1 MTLPF
6 ENDTTEIIRK
16 IVFAQL
22 KHDKLKK
29 YLSIFAISLATFLMT
44 AVLLLVSGI
53 IEVNTNGGNS
63 ITGSYHA
70 LVSGL
75 TKQQYE
81 KLSADERIE
90 KLGFNVLVKS
100 ASSDGLQLNISCSNE
115 DSLVLNGL
123 SVSEGNMPQKKNEIL
138 VEKDYLSKQGIDA
151 KIGDK
156 IVLPGENN
164 QERQEFVISGYIKT
178 SAKGTDRSL
187 YAAIVS
193 MEYFLDI
200 DGWNTLSPMAM
211 FRLKS
216 QYASE
221 SEQIQN
227 EITEICKEAGILQS
241 PSINHAYL
249 ELSQPSVLLVIAG
262 IAGLAI
268 VIMAGVLVI
277 YCIFYISI
285 INSIREYGQLR
296 TIGMTEKQIKRLVYK
311 EGTSLSL
318 IAIPIGL
325 IMGTFLS
332 YFLVPQGFQFKNLL
346 WAYPIAILFSYLTV
360 RLSIRKP
367 AVIAASVSPIEAYR
381 YETGS
386 NYGDKYKGKK
396 ITPIS
401 LAKEQIIRD
410 KKKNVLTITSL
421 VLTGVLLFGTSSILS
436 SINARDMALSGF
448 SLGQFYIRIQDQEL
462 RENALETVESNS
474 PFTEESYNALGQV
487 SGVKQITTIT
497 NLPVSNDL
505 NAKESNGAIV
515 GFDET
520 DMDLIE
526 ECNLG
531 KPIPKYQEIASKNQ
545 IIIGR
550 PSDFEEY
557 FGIQPEVGNSIKLK
571 VFDGTET
578 KEMEFSIAAVL
589 DENKI
594 GNNGD
599 KIDMLLLP
607 NDSMKKIVSSNM
619 TYQWVI
625 RVDEKMEQQAEK
637 EIKQIL
643 VTNPRLA
650 VTTLSGAIAQ
660 NENFLQGMI
669 LALAVIIIFISCF
682 AIMNLLNTIFT
693 GVIVRQKEFA
703 LMRSVGMTQKQLT
716 IMVCCEGLLIVS
728 VGLILSLIVGG
739 FIGYLLCALL
749 KNGLMTYLNYQ
760 FPFSVTLVYCM
771 LVVICSLLVSEIA
784 LRHQKNMSLIEL
796 LRRCQT
802 INSQDLF
809 NKNIKW

>member
-29 YLSIFAISLATFLMT
+29 YLSIFAISLATFLVT

-796 LRRCQT
+796 LRR
-802 INSQDLF
+802 
-809 NKNIKW
+809 

>member
-1 MTLPF
+1 MIYMTLPF

-187 YAAIVS
+187 YVAIVS

-796 LRRCQT
+796 LRR
-802 INSQDLF
+802 
-809 NKNIKW
+809 

>member
-16 IVFAQL
+16 IVSAQL

-81 KLSADERIE
+81 KLSTDERIE
-90 KLGFNVLVKS
+90 KLGFNALVKS
-100 ASSDGLQLNISCSNE
+100 ASYDGLQLNISCSNE

-164 QERQEFVISGYIKT
+164 QEGQEFVISGYIKT
-178 SAKGTDRSL
+178 SAKGTERSL

-200 DGWNTLSPMAM
+200 DGWNSLSPMAM

-216 QYASE
+216 QYASG

-227 EITEICKEAGILQS
+227 EITKICEEAGILQS

-249 ELSQPSVLLVIAG
+249 ELSQPSVLLVLAG

-325 IMGTFLS
+325 IEGTFLS
-332 YFLVPQGFQFKNLL
+332 YFLVPQGFQFKNIL
-346 WAYPIAILFSYLTV
+346 WVYPIVILFSYMTV

-367 AVIAASVSPIEAYR
+367 AVIASSVSPIEAYR
-381 YETGS
+381 FVTGS
-386 NYGDKYKGKK
+386 NCGDKHKGKK

-401 LAKEQIIRD
+401 LAKEQILRD

-421 VLTGVLLFGTSSILS
+421 VLTGVLLFGTSSVLS

-462 RENALETVESNS
+462 RENSLETVESNN
-474 PFTEESYNALGQV
+474 PFTEESYSAFSQV

-497 NLPVSNDL
+497 NLPVSNNL
-505 NAKESNGAIV
+505 NAKESDGAIV
-515 GFDET
+515 GFEEN
-520 DMDLIE
+520 DMDLIR

-531 KPIPKYQEIASKNQ
+531 NDIPEYQEMTSKNQ

-550 PSDFEEY
+550 PSDFEAY

-571 VFDGTET
+571 IFDGTET
-578 KEMEFSIAAVL
+578 KEMDFKIAAVL
-589 DENKI
+589 DESKI
-594 GNNGD
+594 ENNGD

-607 NDSMKKIVSSNM
+607 NASMEKITSSNM

-637 EIKQIL
+637 EIRQIL
-643 VTNPRLA
+643 VANPRLA

-716 IMVCCEGLLIVS
+716 TMVCCEGLIIVS
-728 VGLILSLIVGG
+728 VGLMMSLIVGG
-739 FIGYLLCALL
+739 LIGYLLCALL

-760 FPFSVTLVYCM
+760 FPFRVTWVYCM
-771 LVVICSLLVSEIA
+771 LVVICSLVVSEIA

-796 LRRCQT
+796 LRR
-802 INSQDLF
+802 
-809 NKNIKW
+809 

>member
-474 PFTEESYNALGQV
+474 PFIEESYNALGQV

-796 LRRCQT
+796 LRR
-802 INSQDLF
+802 
-809 NKNIKW
+809 

>member
-90 KLGFNVLVKS
+90 KLGFNALVKS
-100 ASSDGLQLNISCSNE
+100 ASYDGLQLNISCSNE

-164 QERQEFVISGYIKT
+164 QEGQEFVISGYIKT

-227 EITEICKEAGILQS
+227 EITEICKEEGILQS

-249 ELSQPSVLLVIAG
+249 ELSQPSVLLVMAG

-346 WAYPIAILFSYLTV
+346 WAYPIVILFSYMTV

-381 YETGS
+381 YEMGP
-386 NYGDKYKGKK
+386 NYGYKHKGKK

-421 VLTGVLLFGTSSILS
+421 VLTGVLLFGASSILS

-474 PFTEESYNALGQV
+474 PFTEESYSALSQV

-520 DMDLIE
+520 DMDLIR

-531 KPIPKYQEIASKNQ
+531 KSIPKYQEIASKNQ

-589 DENKI
+589 DESKI

-607 NDSMKKIVSSNM
+607 NDSMKKITSSNM

-643 VTNPRLA
+643 VANPRLA

-669 LALAVIIIFISCF
+669 LALAVIIGFISCF

-716 IMVCCEGLLIVS
+716 TMVCCEGLLIVS
-728 VGLILSLIVGG
+728 IGLILSLIVGG

-760 FPFSVTLVYCM
+760 FPFSVTLLYCA

-796 LRRCQT
+796 LRR
-802 INSQDLF
+802 
-809 NKNIKW
+809 

>member
-1 MTLPF
+1 VIYMTLPF

-332 YFLVPQGFQFKNLL
+332 YFLVPQGFQFENLL

-474 PFTEESYNALGQV
+474 PFIEESYNALGQV

-796 LRRCQT
+796 LRR
-802 INSQDLF
+802 
-809 NKNIKW
+809 

>member
-16 IVFAQL
+16 IVSAQL

-81 KLSADERIE
+81 KLSTDERIE
-90 KLGFNVLVKS
+90 KLGFNALVKS
-100 ASSDGLQLNISCSNE
+100 ASYDGLQLNISCSNE

-164 QERQEFVISGYIKT
+164 QEGQEFVISGYIKT
-178 SAKGTDRSL
+178 SAKGTERSL

-200 DGWNTLSPMAM
+200 DGWNSLSPMAM

-216 QYASE
+216 QYASG

-227 EITEICKEAGILQS
+227 EITKICEEAGILQS

-249 ELSQPSVLLVIAG
+249 ELSQPSVLLVLAG

-325 IMGTFLS
+325 IVGTFLS
-332 YFLVPQGFQFKNLL
+332 YFLVPQGFQFKNIL
-346 WAYPIAILFSYLTV
+346 WVYPIVILFSYMTV

-367 AVIAASVSPIEAYR
+367 AVIASSVSPIEAYR
-381 YETGS
+381 FVTGS
-386 NYGDKYKGKK
+386 NCGDKHKGKK

-401 LAKEQIIRD
+401 LAKEQILRD

-421 VLTGVLLFGTSSILS
+421 VLTGVLLFGTSSVLS

-462 RENALETVESNS
+462 RENSLETVESNN
-474 PFTEESYNALGQV
+474 PFTEESYSAFSQV

-497 NLPVSNDL
+497 NLPVSNNL
-505 NAKESNGAIV
+505 NAKESDGAIV
-515 GFDET
+515 GFEEN
-520 DMDLIE
+520 DMDLIR

-531 KPIPKYQEIASKNQ
+531 NDIPEYQEMTSKNQ

-550 PSDFEEY
+550 PSDFEAY

-571 VFDGTET
+571 IFDGTET
-578 KEMEFSIAAVL
+578 KEMDFKIAAVL
-589 DENKI
+589 DESKI
-594 GNNGD
+594 ENNGD

-607 NDSMKKIVSSNM
+607 NASMEKITSSNM

-637 EIKQIL
+637 EIRQIL
-643 VTNPRLA
+643 VANPRLA

-716 IMVCCEGLLIVS
+716 TMVCCEGLIIVS
-728 VGLILSLIVGG
+728 VGLMMSLIVGG
-739 FIGYLLCALL
+739 LIGYLLCALL

-760 FPFSVTLVYCM
+760 FPFRVTWVYCM
-771 LVVICSLLVSEIA
+771 LVVICSLVVSEIA

-796 LRRCQT
+796 LRR
-802 INSQDLF
+802 
-809 NKNIKW
+809 

>member
-1 MTLPF
+1 MIYMTLPF

-81 KLSADERIE
+81 KLFADERIE

-796 LRRCQT
+796 LRR
-802 INSQDLF
+802 
-809 NKNIKW
+809 